1 MQAMGTSGV
10 LVGREAQVEA
20 LQEFLHGSPAGRP
33 PVMLVTGE
41 AGVGKT
47 ALVDHVLAGAGQP
60 VRRGWAAGRKS
71 AVYEVLAQVLTP
83 SATGQP
89 MDPGGPGGKRAP
101 VVPMDPGD
109 PGGKRAQV
117 LSMDSAGPGGKRS
130 LVLPGDSEG
139 LGRELAL
146 VLPGLGPP
154 PAQASRSALA
164 AAVGAVLVRM
174 AGPGRLSVFLD
185 DLQWAD
191 DATLDLLPALAGAI
205 SGGQVVLIGCYR
217 SDELPRDHR
226 LRAARAELR
235 RSRHLA
241 EIDLAPLPGPCVAA
255 ILAALLGAE
264 PEPDL
269 VSAVAARADGTPFA
283 VEELAAALRL
293 GGHLDY
299 REATVGL
306 ARTGNAVIPEGIRE
320 AVLLRAAQLGPDA
333 APVLDAAA
341 VAGNEFDV
349 EVVLAVAGA
358 PEWPEQ
364 LASCGLVSAVSD
376 GRAAFRHALTRDA
389 AYAAVPWSR
398 RRALHQAI
406 AGRPPGTR
414 HRR

>member
-1 MQAMGTSGV
+1 MLAMSPGGV

-20 LQEFLHGSPAGRP
+20 LQAFLHGARAGRP
-33 PVMLVTGE
+33 PVTLVAGE
-41 AGVGKT
+41 AGIGKT
-47 ALVDHVLAGAGQP
+47 ALVDHVLASAGQP
-60 VRRGWAAGRKS
+60 VRRGRAVGRKS
-71 AVYEVLAQVLTP
+71 AVYEVLAQVLMPAP
-83 SATGQP
+83 SGQP
-89 MDPGGPGGKRAP
+89 VG
-101 VVPMDPGD
+101 
-109 PGGKRAQV
+109 
-117 LSMDSAGPGGKRS
+117 SAGPGGEGARG
-130 LVLPGDSEG
+130 LEAPEGERAPGPEG
-139 LGRELAL
+139 PGGERAPGPEGHRGQLAL

-164 AAVGAVLVRM
+164 AAVGAVLTRM
-174 AGPGRLSVFLD
+174 AGPGRLTVFLD

-191 DATLDLLPALAGAI
+191 DATLDLLPALAGAL
-205 SGGQVVLIGCYR
+205 SGGPVALIGCYR
-217 SDELPRDHR
+217 GDELTRDHR

-235 RSRHLA
+235 RARQLA
-241 EIDLAPLPGPCVAA
+241 EIDLAPLPSPCVTA
-255 ILAALLGAE
+255 ILGSLLGAE

-269 VSAVAARADGTPFA
+269 VSAVAGRADGIPFA

-293 GGHLDY
+293 AGHLDY
-299 REATVGL
+299 REGTVGL
-306 ARTGNAVIPEGIRE
+306 AGTGDAVIPEGIRE
-320 AVLLRAAQLGPDA
+320 AVLLRAAQLGPDV

-349 EVVLAVAGA
+349 ELVLAVAGA

-406 AGRPPGTR
+406 AGGWPPGTR
-414 HRR
+414 RRH